1 MDADLHER
9 EPMENISRSRDIP
22 YWAQP
27 VSKLKVQNIP
37 GGAINLNVDGRQVV
51 SPIHGF
57 GPVWQKTYRMRLSG
71 IDASPAEVIKSWK
84 ANFQAF
90 QPPENRFI
98 PTLAGIQ
105 PGEVVLI
112 NATVSGFPV
121 ATGMLVLYADDES
134 FTLMTPEGHP
144 ESGWN
149 TFSAYEEE
157 GSTVAQVQS
166 LARSTDPLFELGFR
180 LLGGAKQQEKI
191 WQHVLESLAAYFGV
205 RGQVQYFKVLIDP
218 RFQWSQAKNVWKN
231 AIVRSF
237 FYQLAAPLRWAGRS
251 PRN

>member
-1 MDADLHER
+1 MDAHRDEG
-9 EPMENISRSRDIP
+9 EPIENISGLRDIP
-22 YWAQP
+22 QWAQP
-27 VSKLKVQNIP
+27 ISKLKVNDVP

-57 GPVWQKTYRMRLSG
+57 GPLWQKTYRVRLSG

-121 ATGMLVLYADDES
+121 ATGMLVLFVDDES

-149 TFSAYEEE
+149 TFSAYEED

-166 LARSTDPLFELGFR
+166 LARSTDPLFEFGFR
-180 LLGGAKQQEKI
+180 FLGGAKQQERI
-191 WQHVLESLAAYFGV
+191 WQFVLESLAARFGV
-205 RGQVQYFKVLIDP
+205 RGQVQYSKILIDP

-237 FYQLAAPLRWAGRS
+237 FYQLAAPLRWAGIS

>member
-1 MDADLHER
+1 MDANLHEE
-9 EPMENISRSRDIP
+9 EPTENISSPGDMP
-22 YWAQP
+22 HWAQP

-51 SPIHGF
+51 SPIQGF
-57 GPVWQKTYRMRLSG
+57 EPVWQKTYRVRLSG
-71 IDASPAEVIKSWK
+71 IDTSPAEVIRSWK

-121 ATGMLVLYADDES
+121 ATGMLVLYVDDES

-144 ESGWN
+144 ESGWI
-149 TFSAYEEE
+149 TFGAYEED

-166 LARSTDPLFELGFR
+166 LVRSTDPLYEFGFR
-180 LLGGAKQQEKI
+180 FLGGAKQQEKI
-191 WQHVLESLAAYFGV
+191 WHSVLESLAAHFGV

-237 FYQLAAPLRWAGRS
+237 FYQLATPLRWAGIS